1 MLLSN
6 TRTQTHARTLAS
18 SGCPTFVCRWL
29 VPLCD
34 ANALCTSKRSL
45 LRFGSPAG
53 LQIRRLDARFCD
65 LQYNYCGRVVAEAAL
80 NRGRGDCAAAK
91 GKVSLQ
97 GTVGELNWGKGK
109 ELISLAG
116 YNVPAGLSRE
126 GLWCMRNLPLGSRP
140 DADLDANFSSSGSMW
155 RSSETFQLFSP
166 LQGFQSAIKS
176 HSQDTGS
183 ELSPSYFLSTPRG
196 STFLVSFFFYI
207 SFFFILDTNAAATLS
222 DYPETSTDPQ
232 SSIFCLLFT
241 TYCKKCY
248 FCFSLHVRTSDLPRC
263 Q

>member
-1 MLLSN
+1 
-6 TRTQTHARTLAS
+6 
-18 SGCPTFVCRWL
+18 
-29 VPLCD
+29 
-34 ANALCTSKRSL
+34 
-45 LRFGSPAG
+45 
-53 LQIRRLDARFCD
+53 
-65 LQYNYCGRVVAEAAL
+65 
-80 NRGRGDCAAAK
+80 
-91 GKVSLQ
+91 
-97 GTVGELNWGKGK
+97 
-109 ELISLAG
+109 
-116 YNVPAGLSRE
+116 
-126 GLWCMRNLPLGSRP
+126 MRNLPLGSRP

-183 ELSPSYFLSTPRG
+183 ELSQSYFLSTPRG

-222 DYPETSTDPQ
+222 NYPETSTDPQ
-232 SSIFCLLFT
+232 SSIFCPLFT

-248 FCFSLHVRTSDLPRC
+248 PPCEN